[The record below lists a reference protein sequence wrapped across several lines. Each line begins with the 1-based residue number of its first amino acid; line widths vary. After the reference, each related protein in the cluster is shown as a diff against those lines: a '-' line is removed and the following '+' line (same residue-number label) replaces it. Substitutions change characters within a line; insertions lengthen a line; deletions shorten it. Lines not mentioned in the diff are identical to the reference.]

1 MNKYSYKLLI
11 SVLLF
16 FIICDFKAAY
26 AVTNLKSADQYL
38 YKASIAMTQG
48 EKDYYTDK
56 AKELY
61 TIEYE
66 KNNLNLDAMV
76 GLGKAYSLSDQ
87 RADAKNI
94 LMQAYN
100 TYPNKPQIQAAL
112 GDFNYSFQD
121 YNTALE
127 FYKLALCSG
136 YLRDYKTNLSTALC
150 YEKLGDIKN
159 AKLYYKI
166 TLILNQNAT
175 EAKIRL
181 SQLENIINV
190 TNQSSQK
197 TIFQNGTDSEDPD
210 INTLIDNS
218 KDIH

>member
-1 MNKYSYKLLI
+1 MDKYSYKLLI

-16 FIICDFKAAY
+16 LIICGFKPACAA
-26 AVTNLKSADQYL
+26 TNLDNADSYL
-38 YKASIAMTQG
+38 YKATIAMTQG
-48 EKDYYTDK
+48 KKDYYIDK
-56 AKELY
+56 AKEVY

-100 TYPNKPQIQAAL
+100 TYSNNPKIQAAL

-127 FYKLALCSG
+127 FYKLALSSG
-136 YLRDYKTNLSTALC
+136 YLRDYRTNLSTALC
-150 YEKLGDIKN
+150 YEKLGDTKN

-166 TLILNQNAT
+166 TLILNPNAT

-181 SQLENIINV
+181 SQLENIVNV
-190 TNQSSQK
+190 TNQTTQK
-197 TIFQNGTDSEDPD
+197 TLFQNEPDSEDPD
-210 INTLIDNS
+210 TNALIDDS
-218 KDIH
+218 KNIH